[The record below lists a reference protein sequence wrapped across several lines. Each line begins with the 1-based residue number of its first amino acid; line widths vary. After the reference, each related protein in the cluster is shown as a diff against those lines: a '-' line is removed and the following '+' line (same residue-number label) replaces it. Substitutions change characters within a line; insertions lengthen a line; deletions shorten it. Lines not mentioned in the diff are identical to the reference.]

1 MGKKLSVVTG
11 ANGYLGY
18 ALVHALAER
27 GEDVRLA
34 MLFDCTEFD
43 HLGFEKCIGNIT
55 DTDYLEK
62 TFAGAETVYH
72 VAGIVDIT
80 GERDQLVWNVNYEG
94 TKNVVAACKKCG
106 VKNLVYVSSVDC
118 VPVTDD
124 MEKIVELTAF
134 DPEPIEGAYGKSK
147 AAASQFVMDSNDE
160 TLKTVVIQPSC
171 CIGPND
177 IYGTNPVCTMIE
189 LYLKGLFPVT
199 LAFGAYNFVDV
210 RDVAKGMIAA
220 AEKGRGG
227 ECYYLCGERMTVE
240 QFIAALA
247 KINGKKAPKIALSK
261 KTILRLCPAI
271 GVFFK
276 LMKLPPVVTPFSMNK
291 LCENCNFSFEKAAA
305 DLDYQP
311 MTAYESLS
319 DTVAWIKE
327 KNAKKQ

>member
-1 MGKKLSVVTG
+1 MEKKLSVVTG

-18 ALVHALAER
+18 ALVHALAEQ
-27 GEDVRLA
+27 GENVRLA

-43 HLGFEKCIGNIT
+43 DLGFEKCIGNIT
-55 DTDYLEK
+55 DMDYLEK

-72 VAGIVDIT
+72 VAGIVDIS
-80 GERDQLVWNVNYEG
+80 GDRDELVWKVNYEG

-118 VPVTDD
+118 VPVSDD
-124 MEKIVELTAF
+124 MEKITELTAF
-134 DPEPIEGAYGKSK
+134 DPDPIEGAYGKSK
-147 AAASQFVMDSNDE
+147 AAATQYVMDSNDAA
-160 TLKTVVIQPSC
+160 LKTVVVQPSC

-199 LAFGAYNFVDV
+199 LSFGAYNFVDV

-220 AEKGRGG
+220 AQCGRGG
-227 ECYYLCGERMTVE
+227 ECYYLCGERLTVE
-240 QFIAALA
+240 EFIATLA
-247 KINGKKAPKIALSK
+247 KINGKKPPKIALNK
-261 KTILRLCPAI
+261 KTILALCPAI

-291 LCENCNFSFEKAAA
+291 LCENCSFSFEKAAKDFGYA
-305 DLDYQP
+305 P
-311 MTAYESLS
+311 MGAYESLS

-327 KNAKKQ
+327 KKEKK